1 MTKNEQKVKMFI
13 QKLQD
18 ENKEL
23 NVKTILMKSHD
34 EELKELRK
42 TVEAWEVTKKIW
54 AKTLFDYKQQHE
66 ALGCQCRLRNHRNS
80 EEGAKKRKDHI

>member
-1 MTKNEQKVKMFI
+1 MIKNEQKVKVFI

-34 EELKELRK
+34 EELNELRK
-42 TVEAWEVTKKIW
+42 KVEA
-54 AKTLFDYKQQHE
+54 
-66 ALGCQCRLRNHRNS
+66 
-80 EEGAKKRKDHI
+80 